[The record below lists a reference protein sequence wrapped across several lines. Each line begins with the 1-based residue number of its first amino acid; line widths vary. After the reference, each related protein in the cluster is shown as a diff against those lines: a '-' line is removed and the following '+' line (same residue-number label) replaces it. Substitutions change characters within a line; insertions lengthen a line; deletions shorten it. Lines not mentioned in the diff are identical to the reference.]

1 MRSITILFIIF
12 VNSITFGQQVFK
24 KKKNLLGSPFE
35 ITVVATDSIQANVYT
50 ELAISEV
57 KRIENLISDWIPTT
71 QISKVNQNAGI
82 SPVKVD
88 LEVFELVKRAIN
100 ISKLTDGAFDI
111 SYASMDKIWKF
122 DGSMKEMPS
131 TESIKKSVEKVGYQN
146 IILNENDTSIF
157 LKYPGMKLGL
167 GGIGQGYIADKIKVL
182 LQENGCTSGLV
193 NVSGDIN
200 TWGKQPNGK
209 DWTVGI
215 VNPLNKNKVF
225 ATFPLNDSAVET
237 SGSYEKYV
245 TFNGKRYSHIID
257 PRTGYPASG
266 IVSVSVFAKQTELA
280 DALATGIFVLGIE
293 VGLDLVNQLK
303 GIGCIIVDKKGVIH
317 ASKNIDIKTY
327 QYMKKIVFLA
337 LITVAAVSCNSVKE
351 YDKQYINDPDMKLS
365 ARSSERFETTF
376 QVYREAA
383 SGANGG
389 KTGGG
394 CGCN

>member
-1 MRSITILFIIF
+1 M
-12 VNSITFGQQVFK
+12 TFGQQVFK
-24 KKKNLLGSPFE
+24 MKKNLLGSPFE

-88 LEVFELVKRAIN
+88 LEVFELVNRAIN

-122 DGSMKEMPS
+122 DGSMKEMPT

-146 IILNENDTSIF
+146 IVLNENDTSIF

-257 PRTGYPASG
+257 PRTGYPSSG

-303 GIGCIIVDKKGVIH
+303 GIGCIIVDEKGAIH
-317 ASKNIDIKTY
+317 ASKNIDIKKY
-327 QYMKKIVFLA
+327 Q
-337 LITVAAVSCNSVKE
+337 
-351 YDKQYINDPDMKLS
+351 
-365 ARSSERFETTF
+365 
-376 QVYREAA
+376 
-383 SGANGG
+383 
-389 KTGGG
+389 
-394 CGCN
+394 